1 MLNRIAFWVGVA
13 ITLAGVP
20 LVAQDRQGMPGG
32 AMMQEGPRGGPAAA
46 ELFLAMSGE
55 LRLSDAQVT
64 RLAAIAR
71 RGADRRRAMRAT
83 MDSTMQRM
91 QSRPAGPPDS
101 ALREM
106 RMRQAGTM
114 RAAME
119 RNREASRTDLRD
131 ALAVLTPD
139 QLAQAWEMGMQR
151 GRGMR
156 ARNAEVRVR
165 RMRGNDDGDRRIEI
179 RREGDRKVEIE
190 REVRRP

>member
-1 MLNRIAFWVGVA
+1 MLNRIAFGVGVA

-55 LRLSDAQVT
+55 L